1 MGAETENRGD
11 SVGALAGIAVFDRN
25 GDAVILDGC
34 WSDQAAVLVFVR
46 HFG

>member
-1 MGAETENRGD
+1 MRAKSEAGQGGVD
-11 SVGALAGIAVFDRN
+11 GLAGISVFDRN

-34 WSDQAAVLVFVR
+34 WNEQAAVLVFVR